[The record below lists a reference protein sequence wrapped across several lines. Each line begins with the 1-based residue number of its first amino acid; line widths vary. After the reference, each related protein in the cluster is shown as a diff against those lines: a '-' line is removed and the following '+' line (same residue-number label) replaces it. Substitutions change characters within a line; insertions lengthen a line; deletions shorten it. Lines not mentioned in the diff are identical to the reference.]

1 MQAVTK
7 DDARTQGENGRLE
20 ELLLRRKAEVTV
32 LTEKRRRLE
41 GQLEHQEREA
51 RALRL
56 AGDRLQVGVEL
67 GADCQV
73 QRCDRCYC
81 KRKMRVVFPYLSK
94 GTPVCPAP
102 ILIHTHIQTHT
113 LANSRLS

>member
-56 AGDRLQVGVEL
+56 AGDRLQVGDGCRLHVLRGDYCAAVASDAAGSRCGL
-67 GADCQV
+67 GH
-73 QRCDRCYC
+73 
-81 KRKMRVVFPYLSK
+81 S
-94 GTPVCPAP
+94 
-102 ILIHTHIQTHT
+102 T
-113 LANSRLS
+113 LGI